1 MSRIKNEVREMQ
13 TETKSIRD
21 KINNQSLAS
30 EIIRDYKKSKQL
42 LQKALLVSIIVNV
55 IIVLLL
61 A

>member
-30 EIIRDYKKSKQL
+30 EIIRDYKKSNQL